1 MHQFGKTMKI
11 TNFSKFLKETAL
23 KQLLA
28 NYSGMPLPATGISLA
43 SMMFSD
49 GQEET
54 FRRITASDNIIKY
67 ARERDCY
74 QKERKKVEVNKSKF
88 RKDQQIK

>member
-11 TNFSKFLKETAL
+11 TSFSKFLKETAL

-28 NYSGMPLPATGISLA
+28 NYSGMPLPATGISFA
-43 SMMFSD
+43 SMIFSD

-54 FRRITASDNIIKY
+54 FRRVTASNNIIKY
-67 ARERDCY
+67 AKERDCY